1 MFVVNLCCI
10 IFQERDDDE
19 RIGLH
24 WAASSKNTELV
35 QYLLSLNGIQVNCQD
50 DVSFSSLYHWQAG
63 TTPLMCAVSAGRID
77 NVVLLLDAGADV
89 NLENENKE
97 TVLHMTRSC
106 GMQIGLVQITL
117 IFFVS
122 LLIKLLISIRRYV
135 LSFLFIQNDY
145 GLTALMKAASLGC
158 LDSITVLLDHGAD
171 MYACDMEGNTAAH
184 YAAFDNQREAYLLLK
199 RRGLFCCLHSVQ
211 DLMRTL

>member
-1 MFVVNLCCI
+1 MEEVDNSFHNLCRI
-10 IFQERDDDE
+10 GNLDGVMEYIDNGFDINERDDDE

-50 DVSFSSLYHWQAG
+50 DAG

-97 TVLHMTRSC
+97 TVLHMTRNHTDILRLFVD
-106 GMQIGLVQITL
+106 QIADIN
-117 IFFVS
+117 
-122 LLIKLLISIRRYV
+122 KK
-135 LSFLFIQNDY
+135 NDY

-199 RRGLFCCLHSVQ
+199 RRGFDENTVNNENKTPLDYVHFLIC
-211 DLMRTL
+211 